1 MRSHLF
7 GAGTQV
13 FPLGL
18 PAGSCRLTFG
28 SDSASQQCTVDRVRK
43 LCLPWALRTFVMA
56 LLTVSAQLPSAA
68 QVKPVRRVLVFNDF
82 GSVSSPGIAEMD
94 REVFDGLQKSPYQ
107 VEFYNENL
115 EVTLFSDEA
124 SQRQVREW
132 YISRYSDRRPD
143 VIITVGPA
151 SFRFMQE
158 MHEGP
163 FRDTPVVFCGIMEI
177 PAGLDNSRFTGA
189 WSSVQT
195 EKTMESA
202 LHLQPNTRHVVV
214 VGGVGSLDREDEAIV
229 RKNLRGYESKFDFT
243 YLTDLAMPNL
253 IEQLKLLPNDTIVLH
268 TAITQDTAGNRFI
281 DATQAVPLVAGAA
294 RAPVFVLD
302 DVDLNNGAVG
312 GDLLS
317 WAATARDAAKSAVR
331 ILNGEKPQDIPIVR
345 SDNVYMFDWRAL
357 RRRGLKETNLPPG
370 SIVLNRQ
377 PSLWES
383 FRWYVIGGSFLI
395 LVEAALIFGLLV
407 QRAKRKRAEASL
419 IIANERL
426 AKDLVENAQITEAL
440 EKSETKFS
448 KVFRL
453 SPVAKTLTRLKD
465 ERCVDLNKAFEHL
478 GGWRRDE
485 VLGRTLAEIGIWAN
499 PDERLRFIE
508 DLKRETHIRDH
519 EAQFRTKSGE
529 IRTVLRSS
537 DLVEIDGELCGLT
550 VIVDI
555 TDRKLADEAVAGM
568 SRKLLEAQEQERRRI
583 ARELHDD
590 INQRLA
596 LLSVEI
602 DRMKEVSPVTYG
614 ELRSRMDELGKRTSE
629 ISAVVQSLS
638 HELHSSKLEYIGLV
652 SAMKGFC
659 REFSDKQKAEVD
671 LDCEG
676 IPPTVPQ
683 EISTCLFRVM
693 QEGLQ
698 NALKHS
704 GVRFFEVKLHGSP
717 SEIQLTIRDSGV
729 GFDPKSATETQGLGL
744 ISMRERIKLVNGTIS
759 ITSRPQSGTELS
771 VRVPLSDGM
780 PSEETRSAGA

>member
-1 MRSHLF
+1 
-7 GAGTQV
+7 
-13 FPLGL
+13 
-18 PAGSCRLTFG
+18 
-28 SDSASQQCTVDRVRK
+28 
-43 LCLPWALRTFVMA
+43 MA

-163 FRDTPVVFCGIMEI
+163 FKDTPVVFCGIMEI

-243 YLTDLAMPNL
+243 YLTDLSMPNL
-253 IEQLKLLPNDTIVLH
+253 LEQLKLLPNDTIVLH

-345 SDNVYMFDWRAL
+345 SDNVYMFDWGAL

-383 FRWYVIGGSFLI
+383 FRWNVIGGSFLI

-508 DLKRETHIRDH
+508 DLKRKTHIRDN

-555 TDRKLADEAVAGM
+555 TERKLADEVVAGM

-638 HELHSSKLEYIGLV
+638 HDLHSSKLEYLGLV
-652 SAMKGFC
+652 SEMRGFC
-659 REFSDKQKAEVD
+659 KEFGEKHKVKVD
-671 LDCEG
+671 FDSEG
-676 IPPTVPQ
+676 MPATVPQ
-683 EISTCLFRVM
+683 EISICLFRVM
-693 QEGLQ
+693 QEGLN

-704 GVRFFEVKLHGSP
+704 GVKLFEVKLLGLST
-717 SEIQLTIRDSGV
+717 EIRLAVRDAGK
-729 GFDPKSATETQGLGL
+729 GFDPELTKDTPGLGL
-744 ISMRERIKLVNGTIS
+744 VSMQERVRLVKGTIL
-759 ITSRPQSGTELS
+759 ITSRPLSGTQIN
-771 VRVPLSDGM
+771 VRVPLQ
-780 PSEETRSAGA
+780 AGAQTEKAKLAGA

>member
-1 MRSHLF
+1 
-7 GAGTQV
+7 
-13 FPLGL
+13 
-18 PAGSCRLTFG
+18 
-28 SDSASQQCTVDRVRK
+28 
-43 LCLPWALRTFVMA
+43 MA

-163 FRDTPVVFCGIMEI
+163 FKDTPVVFCGIMEI

-317 WAATARDAAKSAVR
+317 WAATASDAAKSAVR

-345 SDNVYMFDWRAL
+345 SDNVYMFDWGAL

-508 DLKRETHIRDH
+508 DLKRKTHIRDN

-555 TDRKLADEAVAGM
+555 TERKLADEVVAGM

-638 HELHSSKLEYIGLV
+638 HDLHSSKLEYLGLV
-652 SAMKGFC
+652 SAMRGFC
-659 REFSDKQKAEVD
+659 KEFGEKHKVKVD
-671 LDCEG
+671 FDSEG
-676 IPPTVPQ
+676 MPATVPQ
-683 EISTCLFRVM
+683 EISICLFRVM
-693 QEGLQ
+693 QEGLN

-704 GVRFFEVKLHGSP
+704 GVKLFEVKLLGLST
-717 SEIQLTIRDSGV
+717 EIRLAVRDAGK
-729 GFDPKSATETQGLGL
+729 GFDPELTKDTPGLGL
-744 ISMRERIKLVNGTIS
+744 VSMQERVRLVKGTIL
-759 ITSRPQSGTELS
+759 ITSRPLSGTQIN
-771 VRVPLSDGM
+771 VRVPLQ
-780 PSEETRSAGA
+780 AGAQTEKAKLAGA